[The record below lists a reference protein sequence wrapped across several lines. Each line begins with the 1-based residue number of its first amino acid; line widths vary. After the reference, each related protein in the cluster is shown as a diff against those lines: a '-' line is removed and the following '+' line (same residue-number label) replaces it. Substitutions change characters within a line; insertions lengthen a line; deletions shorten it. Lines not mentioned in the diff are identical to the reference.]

1 MSGNI
6 GVEREVAVPRHIEM
20 DMPRIALT
28 ALVLLGSSLN
38 ALADGCPYDPVGK
51 GSTSTDIGNASD
63 FCDRASGS
71 KEKDNTARHRQCML
85 RFGWK
90 LVKKRPPPTGLYEPP
105 PPWCIG
111 GIPPRFN

>member
-1 MSGNI
+1 
-6 GVEREVAVPRHIEM
+6 M
-20 DMPRIALT
+20 DNSMTRIALT
-28 ALVLLGSSLN
+28 ALVLLGGTLN
-38 ALADGCPYDPVGK
+38 VLADECPYDYVGK
-51 GSTSTDIGNASD
+51 GGSWTDIGTASD

-71 KEKDNTARHRQCML
+71 REKDNTAIHRQCML